1 MGQKFR
7 SFALRSSKEILCP
20 NGDNTAT
27 ASAMTAQSNGGRK
40 GQESKI
46 ERNQKLRLK
55 VGDEI
60 APSDNRNETIQ
71 FINSKDGDETQRLN
85 AQFNLAATQGVG
97 LKPSD
102 SSKGFVIAMVRS
114 DASEGPP
121 SLLSMDSTETL
132 KSFAR
137 NGGSLPSPG
146 YLSI

>member
-1 MGQKFR
+1 LRHPKMGQKFR

-85 AQFNLAATQGVG
+85 AQIPVPRLIWIARLDHQVG
-97 LKPSD
+97 P
-102 SSKGFVIAMVRS
+102 
-114 DASEGPP
+114 
-121 SLLSMDSTETL
+121 
-132 KSFAR
+132 
-137 NGGSLPSPG
+137 
-146 YLSI
+146 